1 MAESP
6 RRRSRYTDSPS
17 PRRTSRGRTRSRT
30 PPRRDVGHSREEALN
45 PGNNLYVTGLST
57 RVTEKDLEEHFSKEG
72 KVTECRLVVDPRT
85 RESRG
90 FGFVT
95 MENPDDADRTVKYL
109 NRTTLEG
116 RVITVEKVSSNLSK
130 SAGELNFSH

>member
-1 MAESP
+1 MWSVLQSGFENLDLAGEWSN
-6 RRRSRYTDSPS
+6 SECRYTDSPS

-72 KVTECRLVVDPRT
+72 KVQPLFFLFPVC
-85 RESRG
+85 
-90 FGFVT
+90 
-95 MENPDDADRTVKYL
+95 
-109 NRTTLEG
+109 
-116 RVITVEKVSSNLSK
+116 
-130 SAGELNFSH
+130 